1 MEHNM
6 WHYLYLFVHINKKD
20 YTEYNGMELYLA
32 MRMAKNDVSFFPNYR
47 AMALEKFQGHWG
59 DRSAGSDS
67 INGARTKTPDEVEQL
82 KPLKT
87 SQEVKLPSPNLKQLN
102 EEFDSQI
109 AIREK
114 QKEMEDV
121 QRQLLTTQQQVLAL
135 IANLA
140 LGDLNPSAPPQKSQH
155 FFVD

>member
-1 MEHNM
+1 
-6 WHYLYLFVHINKKD
+6 
-20 YTEYNGMELYLA
+20 
-32 MRMAKNDVSFFPNYR
+32 
-47 AMALEKFQGHWG
+47 MALEKFQGHWG
-59 DRSAGSDS
+59 DRPASSDS
-67 INGARTKTPDEVEQL
+67 INGARTKTPDEVEQS

-87 SQEVKLPSPNLKQLN
+87 SQEVKLPSPNLEKQLN
-102 EEFDSQI
+102 ELFDNQI

-140 LGDLNPSAPPQKSQH
+140 PGDLNPPAPPRKSQH